1 MEICVVDIRTGRIDR
16 FGEDCDY
23 PQRVFI
29 IYDGIHFDPLYWE
42 PSSPSSTKIQTKFT
56 TNNDAVM
63 IDAMRL
69 ADEAKNAKQFTDV
82 QNFKLRCLV
91 CQQPLVGQT
100 EAQEHAKKT
109 GHINFGEF

>member
-1 MEICVVDIRTGRIDR
+1 
-16 FGEDCDY
+16 
-23 PQRVFI
+23 
-29 IYDGIHFDPLYWE
+29 
-42 PSSPSSTKIQTKFT
+42 
-56 TNNDAVM
+56 M

-82 QNFKLRCLV
+82 YNFKLRCLV
-91 CQQPLVGQT
+91 CQQPLKGQS